1 MGEFICDTDFLIKVT
16 NVPLPSLRA
25 FVEVSGFNFSTIP
38 EVVKELEGL
47 TFSDKPLTA
56 RKAANVLR
64 LVGKSIHVTESKVTA
79 GNHKIETDIALF
91 ERAKSL
97 DEDSFVATLDG
108 KLLSRF
114 EKNNLPY
121 FTLRHD
127 KPFLRSLRRATYLST
142 KNP

>member
-1 MGEFICDTDFLIKVT
+1 MGQLICDTDFLIKVT
-16 NVPLPSLRA
+16 NTPLPSLRA
-25 FVEVSGFNFSTIP
+25 FVENSGFNFSTIP

-64 LVGKSIHVTESKVTA
+64 LVGKSIHVTESKVA
-79 GNHKIETDIALF
+79 VGNHKIETDIALF

-97 DEDSFVATLDG
+97 DGDSFIATLDG

-127 KPFLRSLRRATYLST
+127 KPFLRALRRATYLST